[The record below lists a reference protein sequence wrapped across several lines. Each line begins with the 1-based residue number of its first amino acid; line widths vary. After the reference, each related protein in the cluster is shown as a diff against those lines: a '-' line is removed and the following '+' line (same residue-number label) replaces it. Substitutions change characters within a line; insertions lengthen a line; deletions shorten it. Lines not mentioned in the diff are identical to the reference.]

1 LSTQGKDKTRLVALR
16 RQARHYAVQAL
27 YQWQMSGNALNAID
41 AQFRAD
47 FDFSATDTEYFHEL
61 LHEVPVRLEEIN
73 VLLAPCMVDRAVD
86 ELGPVELAVLRMAM
100 YELIVRIDVP
110 YKVVINEAV
119 ALAKKFGATDSH
131 KFVNG
136 VLDCAAQ
143 EIRQIETRSAKQ

>member
-1 LSTQGKDKTRLVALR
+1 LSAAYKDKQKLVALR

-47 FDFSATDTEYFHEL
+47 FDFSTTDTEYFHEL

-73 VLLAPCMVDRAVD
+73 ELLTPCMVDRAVD

-143 EIRQIETRSAKQ
+143 KIRQIETGSSPQ

>member
-1 LSTQGKDKTRLVALR
+1 LNAVNKDRQKLVAIR

-27 YQWQMSGNALNAID
+27 YQWQMSGNALNSIE

-47 FDFSATDTEYFHEL
+47 FDFSGTDGEYFHEL
-61 LHEVPVRLEEIN
+61 LHEVPARLQELDE
-73 VLLAPCMVDRAVD
+73 LLAPCMVERAVS
-86 ELGPVELAVLRMAM
+86 ELGPVECAVLRMAA
-100 YELIVRIDVP
+100 YELLARIDVP

-136 VLDCAAQ
+136 VLDRAAQ
-143 EIRQIETRSAKQ
+143 QVRQTEINAQRS

>member
-1 LSTQGKDKTRLVALR
+1 MSAPDKDKHKLVALR

-27 YQWQMSGNALNAID
+27 YQWQMSGNALNVID
-41 AQFRAD
+41 AQFRTD

-61 LHEVPVRLEEIN
+61 LHEVPARLQEIN
-73 VLLAPCMVDRAVD
+73 EQLGPCLIDRALN
-86 ELGPVELAVLRMAM
+86 ELGPVEAAVLRMAM

-136 VLDCAAQ
+136 VLDRAAQ
-143 EIRQIETRSAKQ
+143 TIRQIETQSSRH

>member
-1 LSTQGKDKTRLVALR
+1 MSAPHKEKTKLVALR

-27 YQWQMSGNALNAID
+27 YQWHMSGNALNVID
-41 AQFRAD
+41 AQFRTD

-61 LHEVPVRLEEIN
+61 LHQVPVRLAEIDEQ
-73 VLLAPCMVDRAVD
+73 LAPCMVDRAVD
-86 ELGPVELAVLRMAM
+86 ELGPVELAVLRMSM

-143 EIRQIETRSAKQ
+143 TIRQIETQSAKR

>member
-27 YQWQMSGNALNAID
+27 YQWHMSGNALNVID
-41 AQFRAD
+41 AQFRTD

-61 LHEVPVRLEEIN
+61 LHEVPLRIEEIN
-73 VLLAPCMVDRAVD
+73 EHLAPCMVERAVD
-86 ELGPVELAVLRMAM
+86 ELGPVELAILRMAM
-100 YELIVRIDVP
+100 YELIARIDVP

-136 VLDCAAQ
+136 VLDRAAQ
-143 EIRQIETRSAKQ
+143 TLRQVETQSAKQ